1 MQFSPLSAHH
11 EIQPWV
17 SLSIL
22 RKHSSKKA
30 SVFQKV
36 STKAAEKRIS
46 VPIKLC
52 IFSITVML
60 NVKKLLVKNPI
71 LIAWGWSH
79 TKNGSSKITKLRVC
93 NTRRN
98 KEFFLVDVFCT
109 AKSNALCLTWRQ
121 LHCTTRCKNCK
132 NLIWVK
138 NFLAPFKI
146 LLILYNIC
154 VRAGSRRYQRREIMI
169 QKRTSLSHFLFVNRG
184 DYYFLFFCT
193 ILVPLLSLS
202 RSQAERDTQKKE
214 RRLKKRNLH
223 VLPYTKRQLG
233 KIWPVFGEKF
243 KSLNWSSR

>member
-36 STKAAEKRIS
+36 STKAAAKRIS

-93 NTRRN
+93 NTRWN

-121 LHCTTRCKNCK
+121 LHYTTRCKNCK

-138 NFLAPFKI
+138 
-146 LLILYNIC
+146 
-154 VRAGSRRYQRREIMI
+154 
-169 QKRTSLSHFLFVNRG
+169 
-184 DYYFLFFCT
+184 FFWLRLKSYSYCT
-193 ILVPLLSLS
+193 IYASELAVEDINGEKLWY
-202 RSQAERDTQKKE
+202 KKE
-214 RRLKKRNLH
+214 
-223 VLPYTKRQLG
+223 LP
-233 KIWPVFGEKF
+233 
-243 KSLNWSSR
+243 